1 MATLKVSVGHEEGMT
16 TALLSLAALQ
26 GHVTRLQIICLKHYQ
41 WIIRPPNQSH
51 IQWINHKNNWI
62 NSLKD
67 KWKSSNYVLMKSK

>member
-1 MATLKVSVGHEEGMT
+1 MATLIASVGHEEEMT

-26 GHVTRLQIICLKHYQ
+26 GHVTRATNNLPKTLSVVNPTTESITYSVDKLQ
-41 WIIRPPNQSH
+41 
-51 IQWINHKNNWI
+51 NNWT